1 MKSER
6 DKNNNDMKNNRVFYK
21 LHDVADKKNALAD
34 IVNMRIILAKDI
46 NSVAVLEIQHL
57 SEAEAFYSLR
67 AAFIFLLPH
76 VIRETQAINPNRE
89 PANRNTAI
97 M

>member
-1 MKSER
+1 M
-6 DKNNNDMKNNRVFYK
+6 
-21 LHDVADKKNALAD
+21 
-34 IVNMRIILAKDI
+34 
-46 NSVAVLEIQHL
+46 NSLAVLKIQHL

-67 AAFIFLLPH
+67 AMFMLLLPH

-89 PANRNTAI
+89 PSNRNTAV